1 MIDQKKLE
9 EELNGLPEDSIIL
22 LETSADTSLE
32 TSMASIKLLVEK
44 NDKGIILSAN
54 RPYSNL
60 MNLYEKNDIDT
71 SKMIV
76 LDLISKNPNVQS
88 DTEKVVFLENISA
101 LTDISLSLNDCMKTI
116 QGKKFVFIDSITTML
131 IHNQPYVFAR
141 FIHSIL
147 TKMRLNGV
155 GGILV
160 SLDTKTNKDVRAE
173 IAQLC
178 DKVIKI

>member
-1 MIDQKKLE
+1 MIDIKKLE
-9 EELNGLPEDSIIL
+9 EELNNLPEDSIVL

-32 TSMASIKLLVEK
+32 TSIASMKFLANK
-44 NDKGIILSAN
+44 NDKGIVLSAN
-54 RPYSNL
+54 RPYVNL
-60 MNLYEKNDIDT
+60 MNLYEKNEIDIN
-71 SKMIV
+71 KMFI
-76 LDLISKNPNVQS
+76 LDLISKNQNGSAQADNVL
-88 DTEKVVFLENISA
+88 FLENISA

-116 QGKKFVFIDSITTML
+116 NGKKFVFIDSITTML

-155 GGILV
+155 GGVLV
-160 SLDTKTNKDVRAE
+160 SLDNKTNKDVRAE

-178 DKVIKI
+178 DKIIKI